1 MKKATKMKSKS
12 KKPKTKQQQPTGV
25 NALIGTKVILATS
38 SRPWSVVYGTLEE
51 TYTLGDDVY
60 YVLKDARMLA
70 YWDASSKTLLGI
82 ASNGI
87 SSSGRVS
94 DAASKVRVRN
104 VELIIGD
111 LSQKAITSIEAA
123 PWG

>member
-12 KKPKTKQQQPTGV
+12 KKPQTSQQTNGV
-25 NALIGTKVILATS
+25 DALIGVKVILATS

-51 TYTLGDDVY
+51 TYTLGGDVY

-87 SSSGRVS
+87 SSNGRVS
-94 DAASKVRVRN
+94 EAASKVRVRN
-104 VELIIGD
+104 VEHIISD